1 MVVGKVNDKTISY
14 TCSYTLKKVGF
25 LSSPDTAFAAIP
37 RLKEA
42 GKPDDLLKAQIA
54 ANILPRPIALVSRR
68 KAIGSE
74 YIDNNLDEVLNGLP
88 AFKLS
93 KIGYYDNLLKKED
106 EFLFDDL
113 KDLRSSIAEGARV
126 MSERRLI
133 LPEECR
139 FMLREDSDKAE
150 RKKTVF

>member
-1 MVVGKVNDKTISY
+1 M
-14 TCSYTLKKVGF
+14 
-25 LSSPDTAFAAIP
+25 
-37 RLKEA
+37 
-42 GKPDDLLKAQIA
+42 
-54 ANILPRPIALVSRR
+54 SRR
-68 KAIGSE
+68 KAIGRE
-74 YIDNNLDEVLNGLP
+74 YFDNNLDEVLNGLP